1 MTLRLRRAR
10 WAAEVS
16 GHANAARASLLEMAA
31 GFDAGTNASKNSV
44 AGRSQKSI
52 AALSIRDIPPQF
64 GSERTERGCLQLP
77 PRAIRAHTGS
87 SEIHKEHFS
96 VPS

>member
-10 WAAEVS
+10 WAAEVI
-16 GHANAARASLLEMAA
+16 GHANAARASPFELAT

-52 AALSIRDIPPQF
+52 AALSIRDTPL
-64 GSERTERGCLQLP
+64 SSDRNERREDARNCRRAPSGHIRGRLKCTRNISRF
-77 PRAIRAHTGS
+77 RA
-87 SEIHKEHFS
+87 
-96 VPS
+96 